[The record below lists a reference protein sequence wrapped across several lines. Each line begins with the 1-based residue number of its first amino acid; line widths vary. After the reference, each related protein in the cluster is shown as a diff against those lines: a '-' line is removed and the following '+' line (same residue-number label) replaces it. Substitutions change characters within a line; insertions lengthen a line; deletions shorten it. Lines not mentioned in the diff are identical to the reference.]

1 MTEIESTRLNNIETM
16 QDVIAVKLSLLIG
29 AQRGIDWAEEMDD
42 SIHEALDDEI
52 HAMMLDNASPPNGN
66 PEVDALIREW
76 RALEAEA
83 APLRHAR

>member
-1 MTEIESTRLNNIETM
+1 
-16 QDVIAVKLSLLIG
+16 
-29 AQRGIDWAEEMDD
+29 MDD

-52 HAMMLDNASPPNGN
+52 HAMMLDHASPPNGN

-76 RALEAEA
+76 RTLEAEA

>member
-1 MTEIESTRLNNIETM
+1 MTEIESTRLNNLETM

-52 HAMMLDNASPPNGN
+52 NAMMLDRSSKPNGD

-83 APLRHAR
+83 APLRHR